1 MNLFFIVI
9 VIALLCVVVHEAL
22 SSVNFNG
29 LQLDFNVKVNFLEN
43 IFSLCLSLCPSFP
56 LVLLSLLNS

>member
-43 IFSLCLSLCPSFP
+43 NFP
-56 LVLLSLLNS
+56 LILLRLLNS